1 MNRVVAAICI
11 LVLCGTF
18 VGVHTY
24 QIVKLDK
31 DITALCNEVEEDF
44 EKENWSEISDKLQ
57 MLRSRWDRSRFWA
70 CLTIDTEEIEEIE
83 ISLKQ
88 SMEYAAVQAE
98 PDFIGEFTMFRMRLS
113 HIPHQEG
120 FSIEEIL

>member
-24 QIVKLDK
+24 KIIRLNK
-31 DITALCNEVEEDF
+31 DVTALCEEVEADF
-44 EKENWSEISDKLQ
+44 QKENWSGISGNLQKL
-57 MLRSRWDRSRFWA
+57 RERWDKSRLWA
-70 CLTIDTEEIEEIE
+70 CLTIDTKEIEEIE

-88 SMEYAAVQAE
+88 SMKYAEVKAK
-98 PDFIGEFTMFRMRLS
+98 PDFIGEFTLFRMRLE

-120 FSIEEIL
+120 FSMEEVL

>member
-11 LVLCGTF
+11 LVLSGIF

-24 QIVKLDK
+24 QIVKLKK
-31 DITALCNEVEEDF
+31 DVTAICDGVEESYA
-44 EKENWSEISDKLQ
+44 EENWSGVSDKLQ
-57 MLRSRWDRSRFWA
+57 RLQNRWDKSRFWA
-70 CLTIDTEEIEEIE
+70 CLTIDTAEIEEIE

-88 SMEYAAVQAE
+88 SMEYAKAKAK
-98 PDFIGEFTMFRMRLS
+98 PDFIGEFTLFRMRLE

-120 FSIEEIL
+120 FSMEEIL